1 MDPADG
7 RMHKVSAEKFGK
19 IWTGVIVLL
28 SPAEEF
34 VAGNKKVSVFKRFR
48 FLLKPH
54 RKILLQVLLGAVVYT
69 LIGLSTSIF
78 LQKIVDHV
86 LPAGNRT
93 LLNLMGLVMI
103 FLLLLRLFINHIRTL
118 LTIKTGHQ
126 INHRTPKKHM

>member
-34 VAGNKKVSVFKRFR
+34 VAGNKTVSVFKRFR

-54 RKILLQVLLGAVVYT
+54 SKLLLQVLLCAVVYT
-69 LIGLSTSIF
+69 LLGLSTSIF
-78 LQKIVDHV
+78 LHTILDHV
-86 LPAGNRT
+86 LPYGNR
-93 LLNLMGLVMI
+93 N
-103 FLLLLRLFINHIRTL
+103 
-118 LTIKTGHQ
+118 Q
-126 INHRTPKKHM
+126 IGRAHV

>member
-1 MDPADG
+1 MSYRDPAYG
-7 RMHKVSAEKFGK
+7 RIHKVSSGKFGK
-19 IWTGVIVLL
+19 IWTGVIVLR
-28 SPAEEF
+28 SPAEVV

-54 RKILLQVLLGAVVYT
+54 RKILLQGLLGAVVYT

-86 LPAGNRT
+86 LPDGNRN

-103 FLLLLRLFINHIRTL
+103 ILLLLRVFISSEERRVGT
-118 LTIKTGHQ
+118 
-126 INHRTPKKHM
+126 

>member
-86 LPAGNRT
+86 LPDGTRT
-93 LLNLMGLVMI
+93 LLHLMGLVMI
-103 FLLLLRLFINHIRTL
+103 LLLLLRVLLNHLSTL
-118 LTIKTGHQ
+118 LHIQPAKQ
-126 INHRTPKKHM
+126 IAHWLILS